1 MIDWLIDWLTA
12 KTTPGE
18 EAGGGAPYNGGS
30 ALKGYQRVGKSR
42 VKVYERVG
50 KFIF

>member
-1 MIDWLIDWLTA
+1 M

-18 EAGGGAPYNGGS
+18 EAGGGAGASYNGGS

-42 VKVYERVG
+42 LKVYERVG